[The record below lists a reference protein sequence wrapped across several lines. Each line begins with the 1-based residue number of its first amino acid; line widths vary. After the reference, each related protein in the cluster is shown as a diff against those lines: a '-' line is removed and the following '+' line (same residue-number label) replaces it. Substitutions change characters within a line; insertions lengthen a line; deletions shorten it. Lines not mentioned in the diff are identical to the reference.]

1 MTDYQKI
8 RQLEKDCDYF
18 QQMIKDYEFYLSD
31 YIIAK
36 VKRERAAIERDLR
49 IERCD

>member
-1 MTDYQKI
+1 MNEIYNLK
-8 RQLEKDCDYF
+8 KDIEF
-18 QQMIKDYEFYLSD
+18 LQQMIKDYEFYLSD

-36 VKRERAAIERDLR
+36 VKRERAAIERDIR